1 MLLSKRA
8 YLMDPKKELLS
19 NQLSL
24 AINDLVENIQDTFKK
39 LMRHEVDHLHLAI
52 NDLLEAWLGFT
63 RRVLLNPDRLAHAQ
77 LVYWQDYLLLCKDL
91 HQRLA
96 DNAAATSAVLSGQ
109 KQKVLVAFIDKYS
122 FLITQHVHVVIKTI
136 FTNGDVEDT
145 RKIEFFTRQFTESFA
160 AQQKY
165 RMAMGNL
172 A

>member
-1 MLLSKRA
+1 
-8 YLMDPKKELLS
+8 MDIKKELLS

-24 AINDLVENIQDTFKK
+24 ALNDLVDNIQDTFKK
-39 LMRHEVDHLHLAI
+39 LSRTEADHLHLAI
-52 NDLLEAWLGFT
+52 NNLLEAWLGFT

-91 HQRLA
+91 QQRLA
-96 DNAAATSAVLSGQ
+96 DSVSAASLINNQ
-109 KQKVLVAFIDKYS
+109 KQKVLLTFIDKYS
-122 FLITQHVHVVIKTI
+122 FLITQHVHVVIKSI
-136 FTNGDVEDT
+136 FTNGDDEDT

>member
-1 MLLSKRA
+1 MLLNKRA
-8 YLMDPKKELLS
+8 YLMDTKKELLS

-24 AINDLVENIQDTFKK
+24 ALNDLVDNIQDTFKK
-39 LMRHEVDHLHLAI
+39 LSRPDADHLHLAI
-52 NDLLEAWLGFT
+52 NNLLEAWLGFT

-91 HQRLA
+91 QQRLA
-96 DNAAATSAVLSGQ
+96 DSTSAASMINNQ
-109 KQKVLVAFIDKYS
+109 KQKVLITFIDKYS
-122 FLITQHVHVVIKTI
+122 FLITQHVHVVIKSI

-165 RMAMGNL
+165 RTAMGHL